1 VTDDRTGTIV
11 LFGGAGFADT
21 WTWNGERWTQR
32 TPRRSPPSLT
42 STGPM
47 PAMAY
52 DGAGGRVLLF
62 GGSRAGAATNDT
74 WTWNVDGWTLGS

>member
-1 VTDDRTGTIV
+1 
-11 LFGGAGFADT
+11 
-21 WTWNGERWTQR
+21 
-32 TPRRSPPSLT
+32 
-42 STGPM
+42 M